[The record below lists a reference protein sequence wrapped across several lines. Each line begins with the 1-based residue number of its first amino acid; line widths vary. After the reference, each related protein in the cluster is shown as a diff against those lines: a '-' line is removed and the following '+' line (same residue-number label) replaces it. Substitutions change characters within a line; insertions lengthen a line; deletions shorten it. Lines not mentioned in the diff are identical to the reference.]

1 MKKKFRKIA
10 ASALAL
16 TLAAANVVMP
26 QSPISDMV
34 TEISASAA
42 SESGTYNYGGT
53 TCSYT
58 IDNGYAKL
66 DAVVSTSSSAV
77 ILPTTIPHNGV
88 NYTVTSIEKDFAKGL
103 NVRTITLPTKV
114 KSIGGNFA
122 RSSLI
127 TTVIIPS
134 TVVEI
139 GYSFCKDCTNLRS
152 VSYSGTA
159 LKELGE
165 GAFKNTPFIAA
176 PNSKGAVTM
185 GQWLIKY
192 LGTASYVNVLGLN
205 NNKPDITKI
214 AEDAFKSNT
223 TLKSV
228 NLNGV
233 EIVGDKAFWNCTNL
247 ATISSPYALYD
258 VGSYAFYNTK
268 WISTNK
274 NANGHVILGR
284 TLINYNSTGAATIDL
299 TVSDFDNVQ
308 YIANNAL
315 RDAAKKATTLKLPN
329 SIVSVDRYAM
339 NVSNTTS
346 TVKNIYL
353 YGSKIT
359 ANNFN
364 QYASF
369 LENNFE
375 AFSNT
380 AWGADMAKSKAKSIL
395 SSLGIAYVGT
405 GDKGTYNAFKE
416 YQIAQKLYDYVGKT
430 YNYKY
435 YVDGGSSCYIEEM
448 FFNKGIVCVDYAE
461 LYMYLLE
468 SAGVNAELV
477 GSSTH
482 QWNVIEIGGDWYH
495 ADTCWY
501 DRQTMFMIN
510 DNTIVKETHSHSSF
524 SYDNSPIIPST
535 MDTLSDVPWCYYQ
548 MGDVT
553 RDGKVNSADVTK
565 LNKYL
570 LGSTTLASNA
580 LYLGDVNRDGS
591 VDAFDLAQL
600 KSMI

>member
-42 SESGTYNYGGT
+42 TETGTYNYGGT
-53 TCSYT
+53 TCAYT
-58 IDNGYAKL
+58 IEGDYAVLNKITKT
-66 DAVVSTSSSAV
+66 TSSSV
-77 ILPTTIPHNGV
+77 ILPTTIPHNGK
-88 NYTVTSIEKDFAKGL
+88 NYTVISIDKDFAKGL
-103 NVRTITLPTKV
+103 NSKNITLPSKV
-114 KSIGGNFA
+114 KKIGGNFA
-122 RSSLI
+122 SGSL
-127 TTVIIPS
+127 TTSIIIPS

-139 GYSFCKDCTNLRS
+139 GYNFCSDCPNLRS

-165 GAFKNTPFIAA
+165 DSFANTPFIAA
-176 PNSKGAVTM
+176 PNANGAVTM

-214 AEDAFKSNT
+214 AEDAFKSNK

-233 EIVGDKAFWNCTNL
+233 EIVGDMAFWNCTNL
-247 ATISSPYALYD
+247 ATISNPYALYD
-258 VGSYAFYNTK
+258 VGSYSFYNTK
-268 WISTNK
+268 WVSTNK
-274 NANGHVILGR
+274 NSNGHVILGR
-284 TLINYNSTGAATIDL
+284 TLIEYNSTGSATIDL

-329 SIVSVDRYAM
+329 SIISVDRYAF
-339 NVSNTTS
+339 NVSNTT
-346 TVKNIYL
+346 TTIKNVYL

-359 ANNFN
+359 ANNYK

-369 LENNFE
+369 LEKNFE
-375 AFSNT
+375 AFFNSPFAQT
-380 AWGADMAKSKAKSIL
+380 MARDRAKQIL
-395 SSLGIAYVGT
+395 NELGITYVGT
-405 GDKGTYNAFKE
+405 GAKGTYNAYKE
-416 YQIAQKLYDYVGKT
+416 YQIAQKLYDYVGQT
-430 YNYKY
+430 YKY
-435 YVDGGSSCYIEEM
+435 KFDYDGGSKSFIEEM
-448 FFNKGIVCVDYAE
+448 FFPKGFVCRDYAD
-461 LYMYLLE
+461 LYMFLLE
-468 SAGVNAELV
+468 CAGINAERV
-477 GSSTH
+477 GNGIH
-482 QWNVIEIGGDWYH
+482 AWNVIEIGVDWYH

-501 DRQTMFMIN
+501 DRQTMFMI
-510 DNTIVKETHSHSSF
+510 DDVTMAKETYAHTDYSLTKF
-524 SYDNSPIIPST
+524 VEIPT
-535 MDTLSDVPWCYYQ
+535 EMFTLNDIPWCYYQ

-553 RDGKVNSADVTK
+553 RDGKVSSADITK

-570 LGSTTLASNA
+570 LGSTTLAPNA